1 VFIFEL
7 ILTLE
12 THSMSAKIY
21 KFLLYISISAMIAV
35 IVGQI
40 LWTSYSQKI
49 IRQAGF
55 TLIQLSLAKSSHDF
69 NQKIDRIVE
78 AGGEKP
84 SFNDMQ
90 LMIDSSLK
98 KEFESVIIFENLEY
112 SIYRANQILYKSNAD
127 IKDEEVLNSD
137 LSRGFFYE
145 KNKPAMMVSIIA
157 PASIGYSMNLSHMNI
172 WWLMSMFGFATIAF
186 IVILLLRSMQKAK
199 LDANLRVKTINNIAH
214 EFKTPIASIKLAGEM
229 LVHEDVAKQPE
240 RVHRYAEL
248 IQYEIKRLQSQ
259 TEQFQN
265 VVLLEEGQIMLRFR
279 NINANEVLQ
288 KLVNH
293 YVLVR
298 GDYQDRLSTD
308 LKADNDFIYVDG
320 AHFENVITN
329 LIDNAFKYGGEKVNV
344 KVTTR
349 SNEDCLM
356 ILVSDDGNGI
366 AKEHQRLI
374 FERFYR
380 VAPINKHDVKGHGI
394 GLYYV
399 KTILKQMGAE
409 ITVQSSIGK
418 GATFEIIF
426 PFETNNQEK

>member
-1 VFIFEL
+1 
-7 ILTLE
+7 
-12 THSMSAKIY
+12 
-21 KFLLYISISAMIAV
+21 MIAV

>member
-1 VFIFEL
+1 MFIFEL

-186 IVILLLRSMQKAK
+186 IAILLLRSMQKAK

>member
-1 VFIFEL
+1 MFIFEL

-35 IVGQI
+35 VVGQI
-40 LWTSYSQKI
+40 LWTTYSQKI

-55 TLIQLSLAKSSHDF
+55 TLIQLSLAKASHDF
-69 NQKIDRIVE
+69 NQNIDRIVE

-84 SFNDMQ
+84 SFNEMQ
-90 LMIDSSLK
+90 MMIDSALRA
-98 KEFESVIIFENLEY
+98 EFESIIILENLEY
-112 SIYRANQILYKSNAD
+112 SIYRANRILYKSNAE
-127 IKDEEVLNSD
+127 IPDEDVMNSE
-137 LSRGFFYE
+137 LSRGFLYE
-145 KNKPAMMVSIIA
+145 KNKPAMMVCVIA
-157 PASIGYSMNLSHMNI
+157 PESIGYSLNLSHMNI
-172 WWLMSMFGFATIAF
+172 WWLISMIGFAAIAS
-186 IVILLLRSMQKAK
+186 IAILLLRSMQKAK
-199 LDANLRVKTINNIAH
+199 RDASTRIKTINNIAH

-229 LVHEDVAKQPE
+229 LVHEDVARQPG

-248 IQYEIKRLQSQ
+248 IQYEIKRLQMQ

-265 VVLLEEGQIMLRFR
+265 VVLLEEGQIMLRFN

-298 GDYQDRLSTD
+298 GDYQDRLTTD
-308 LKADNDFIYVDG
+308 LKADNDFIYADV

-329 LIDNAFKYGGEKVNV
+329 LIDNAFKYGGDKV
-344 KVTTR
+344 KVTVSTR
-349 SNEDCLM
+349 SNEECIL
-356 ILVSDDGNGI
+356 ILVSDDGKGI
-366 AKEHQRLI
+366 AKEHHRLI

-380 VAPINKHDVKGHGI
+380 VTPINKHDVKGHGI

-399 KTILKQMGAE
+399 KTILRQMGAD
-409 ITVQSSIGK
+409 ITVQSSPGK
-418 GATFEIIF
+418 GATFEIMF
-426 PFETNNQEK
+426 PFEINNQEK

>member
-1 VFIFEL
+1 MFIFEL

>member
-1 VFIFEL
+1 
-7 ILTLE
+7 
-12 THSMSAKIY
+12 MSAKIY
-21 KFLLYISISAMIAV
+21 KFLLYISISEMIAV
-35 IVGQI
+35 VVGQI
-40 LWTSYSQKI
+40 LWTTYSQKI

-78 AGGEKP
+78 TGGEKP
-84 SFNDMQ
+84 SFNEMQ
-90 LMIDSSLK
+90 LMIDSSLRA
-98 KEFESVIIFENLEY
+98 EFESIIILENLEY
-112 SIYRANQILYKSNAD
+112 SIYKGNQILFKSNSG
-127 IKDEEVLNSD
+127 ISDEDAFNSE
-137 LSRGFFYE
+137 LSRGFLYE
-145 KNKPAMMVSIIA
+145 RNKAAMMVSVIA
-157 PASIGYSMNLSHMNI
+157 PKSIGYSLNLSQMNI

-186 IVILLLRSMQKAK
+186 IAILLLRSLQKAK
-199 LDANLRVKTINNIAH
+199 RDANTRVKTINNIAH

-248 IQYEIKRLQSQ
+248 IQYEIKRLQMQ

-265 VVLLEEGQIMLRFR
+265 VVLLEEGQILLRFN

-298 GDYQDRLSTD
+298 GDFQDRLTTD
-308 LKADNDFIYVDG
+308 LKADIDFIYVDA
-320 AHFENVITN
+320 AHFENIITN
-329 LIDNAFKYGGEKVNV
+329 LIDNAFKYGGDKV
-344 KVTTR
+344 KVTISTR
-349 SNEDCLM
+349 SNEECLLV
-356 ILVSDDGNGI
+356 LVSDDGQGI

-399 KTILKQMGAE
+399 KTILKQMGAD
-409 ITVQSSIGK
+409 ISVQSSPGK
-418 GATFEIIF
+418 GATFEIMF
-426 PFETNNQEK
+426 PFEINNQEK

>member
-1 VFIFEL
+1 MFIFEL

-21 KFLLYISISAMIAV
+21 KFLPYISISAMIAV

-112 SIYRANQILYKSNAD
+112 SIYRANQILYKSNAN

-186 IVILLLRSMQKAK
+186 IAILLLRSMQKAK